1 MQGVPL
7 ATAAVV
13 VDEASFRY
21 GSRTAVAPS
30 STEIP
35 ASSITA
41 IIGPNGSGKSTML
54 NGIAGLVQPS
64 TGSITTLPIGDR
76 PRHVAYVLQ
85 ATRVNESL
93 PITVREVVT
102 MGRYPSTGSYRRL
115 GSADRSAV
123 AAAMERMEIAGLADR
138 HITELSGGQR
148 QRVFVAQGLA
158 QEHDMLLLDE
168 PLTGLDITSAQ
179 AIDDVIH
186 EEQSHGCT
194 IVQTTH
200 DLTAAQVADYV
211 VLMSGRIVAS
221 GPPRDVLTE
230 DNLRAAY
237 GPSLIHMDD
246 TRLFLD
252 DPAHQHPT
260 EAHEHQDRSIHLEV
274 SRTDRHGG
282 DASAD

>member
-7 ATAAVV
+7 ATAAIV

-64 TGSITTLPIGDR
+64 TGSITTLPIDDR
-76 PRHVAYVLQ
+76 PRQVAYVLQ

-102 MGRYPSTGSYRRL
+102 MGRYPSTGPYRRL
-115 GSADRSAV
+115 GGGDRSAV

-211 VLMSGRIVAS
+211 ILMSGRIVAS

-230 DNLRAAY
+230 NNLRAAY
-237 GPSLIHMDD
+237 GPSLIHMED

-252 DPAHQHPT
+252 DPHHNPA
-260 EAHEHQDRSIHLEV
+260 D
-274 SRTDRHGG
+274 SRHDHREPRTSSDQ
-282 DASAD
+282 S